1 MVQLIKKKRDGQSH
15 SREEIIEI
23 IEGFVKGD
31 IPDYQISAWLMAVL
45 WQGLNEDETAW
56 LTEAMMNSGEV
67 IDLSEIPGIIV
78 DKHSTGGVGDKTT
91 LVLAP
96 LVSSVGVHVAKMSG
110 RGLGHTGG
118 TLDKLESIE
127 GFKVD
132 MSPQAFIERV
142 KNHGIA
148 ICSQNA
154 QLVPGDKKLYALR
167 DVTGTIDNISLIA
180 SSIMSKKLACGAD
193 AIVIDL
199 KVGDGAFMK
208 NLESAE
214 LLAETMISTANRMG
228 RKLVAIVTDMNN
240 PLGNAIGNSLELKEA
255 MDTLLGEGPD
265 DLTEL
270 CLTLGSQMLV
280 LAERVDNLEKG
291 RELLLESIKNGSAI
305 QKFYELVESQGGN
318 LEMVKHPEKL
328 PSTTFSYDYRSSQS
342 GYVQSI
348 FAQEIGLAAVSLG
361 AGRETKDS
369 AIDFGAGIMLLAKP
383 GDKVEKG
390 DVLMRLY
397 ANDKAKFEVAK
408 LHLDRAILFSNEK
421 PEKSP
426 LIIKTIQ

>member
-1 MVQLIKKKRDGQSH
+1 LVQLIKKKRDGQSH

-270 CLTLGSQMLV
+270 CLTLGSQMLM

-397 ANDKAKFEVAK
+397 ANDKAKFEIAN
-408 LHLDRAILFSNEK
+408 LHLDRAIIFSNEK

>member
-397 ANDKAKFEVAK
+397 ANDKAKFEIAN
-408 LHLDRAILFSNEK
+408 LHLDRAIIFSNEK

>member
-270 CLTLGSQMLV
+270 CLTLGSQMLM

-397 ANDKAKFEVAK
+397 ANDKAKFEIAN
-408 LHLDRAILFSNEK
+408 LHLDRAIIFSNEK

>member
-1 MVQLIKKKRDGQSH
+1 MKRDGQSH

-270 CLTLGSQMLV
+270 CLTLGSQMLM

-305 QKFYELVESQGGN
+305 QKFYELVESQGG
-318 LEMVKHPEKL
+318 
-328 PSTTFSYDYRSSQS
+328 
-342 GYVQSI
+342 
-348 FAQEIGLAAVSLG
+348 
-361 AGRETKDS
+361 
-369 AIDFGAGIMLLAKP
+369 
-383 GDKVEKG
+383 
-390 DVLMRLY
+390 
-397 ANDKAKFEVAK
+397 
-408 LHLDRAILFSNEK
+408 
-421 PEKSP
+421 
-426 LIIKTIQ
+426 

>member
-270 CLTLGSQMLV
+270 CLTLGSQMLM